1 MTVRELIN
9 ELSKY
14 PQDVYVYIMWEDYNS
29 GTDCYEEVS
38 SVCQSKKSIILS

>member
-14 PQDVYVYIMWEDYNS
+14 PQDVYVYKTWEESD
-29 GTDCYEEVS
+29 GKIDCYEEVS
-38 SVCQSKKSIILS
+38 NVCQSKKSIILS